1 MGYSAQNLL
10 HAQHVLGFVPGQ
22 LTASCDGAVPRA
34 VLVILR
40 HSCRSHRAGAD
51 GSTPAI
57 RVRGHA
63 RVRRARTHGITGGVC
78 HECGHFGCE
87 MERHASTGV
96 VRRPLACDV
105 PKGRDAKPA
114 APFSAFRRPIGNPT
128 QFLRDLASPTEPLFF
143 FLSRCNR
150 PPPTLDP
157 SARTRRTRLDK
168 HRNRCCFF
176 PVRAVSAFAVVSL
189 VTQVARVSIKP
200 RGLSRVTS
208 VSSARWRT
216 LSFARKDR
224 SPGIRGAG
232 QTACLDLENRSTTA
246 SHCSSHSDSPSR
258 LPPLPKNRDERQHR
272 RRGVRLRRNRPR
284 Q

>member
-1 MGYSAQNLL
+1 MRRSERTRRETCSTFF
-10 HAQHVLGFVPGQ
+10 GFSSSDRKSDTVF
-22 LTASCDGAVPRA
+22 A
-34 VLVILR
+34 
-40 HSCRSHRAGAD
+40 RSRFANG
-51 GSTPAI
+51 TP
-57 RVRGHA
+57 V
-63 RVRRARTHGITGGVC
+63 
-78 HECGHFGCE
+78 
-87 MERHASTGV
+87 
-96 VRRPLACDV
+96 
-105 PKGRDAKPA
+105 
-114 APFSAFRRPIGNPT
+114 
-128 QFLRDLASPTEPLFF
+128 F

-232 QTACLDLENRSTTA
+232 QTVFLDLGNRSTTA

-258 LPPLPKNRDERQHR
+258 LPPLPKNRDEQQHR